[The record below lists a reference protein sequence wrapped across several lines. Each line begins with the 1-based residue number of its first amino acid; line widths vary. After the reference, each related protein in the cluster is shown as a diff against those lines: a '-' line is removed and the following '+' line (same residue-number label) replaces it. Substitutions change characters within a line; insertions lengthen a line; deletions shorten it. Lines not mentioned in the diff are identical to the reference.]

1 MVSFNSFLST
11 NKESCLNGT
20 WASKE
25 ITSPSVKRNFIE
37 KKIGLFFLVDYKQ
50 FFDDFRKK
58 NSACCPKGVQ
68 KFPIIFRQLPKKDQ
82 GWRSGESLSHS
93 TNLARVQISP
103 STPSVG
109 EGCFWLSPCSDRFFS
124 GFSGFPLNLQTN
136 TFKFQLDLKRASTFN
151 PLFYTGATR
160 KTVFQ
165 FLFSRI
171 SRKLLV
177 NGKQPKDSPVPD
189 PEVGGGVRPSGPS
202 PGSANVH
209 FRFRI
214 QYLWTR
220 DKKKPFI
227 LRIHAS
233 ACAPQN
239 VSGTATFQNRD
250 VIKAEKSALLKAW
263 T

>member
-1 MVSFNSFLST
+1 MS
-11 NKESCLNGT
+11 
-20 WASKE
+20 A
-25 ITSPSVKRNFIE
+25 TSNFSMIFE
-37 KKIGLFFLVDYKQ
+37 
-50 FFDDFRKK
+50 KK

-124 GFSGFPLNLQTN
+124 GFSAFPRSLKTN

-151 PLFYTGATR
+151 PLFSTGATR

-165 FLFSRI
+165 FLFI
-171 SRKLLV
+171 LIFRKLLV
-177 NGKQPKDSPVPD
+177 NGKQPKDSPVAD
-189 PEVGGGVRPSGPS
+189 PEVGGGGKGGVRPSGKS

-214 QYLWTR
+214 QYLRTR
-220 DKKKPFI
+220 DQTKPFKC
-227 LRIHAS
+227 RIHAS

-239 VSGTATFQNRD
+239 ESGTATFRNRHE
-250 VIKAEKSALLKAW
+250 IKAEKSPLAKAW